1 MKKTIKYICT
11 TVAVIV
17 LTLAYMS
24 RTIENLTLKKVTL
37 SAPVKGVLETESD
50 ETGNVIRV
58 RTPVKLVIEDVFIKP
73 GDVMRVG
80 SKLMS
85 FYPAAIDREF
95 KATEDETTLEFLT
108 EIKNNEYILTAK
120 EDYRIYDVM
129 VSTDGLAEPD
139 DILYKCIQYEAKT
152 VNETYETIVPI
163 SALTPKGNDETYIVY
178 FAVPL
183 TGRGESGQYVVSRAE
198 VKVLA
203 DDGINAAIDMAIRDE
218 RQVIISSDEPVKHGE
233 KVRVG

>member
-1 MKKTIKYICT
+1 MKKTIKYICIT
-11 TVAVIV
+11 AAVIV
-17 LTLAYMS
+17 LALTYMS

-73 GDVMRVG
+73 GDVMREG
-80 SKLMS
+80 SNLMS
-85 FYPAAIDREF
+85 FYPAAVDREF
-95 KATEDETTLEFLT
+95 KAAEDEATLEFLT

-120 EDYRIYDVM
+120 VNCRIYDVR
-129 VSTDGLAEPD
+129 VSTDGSAAPD
-139 DILYKCIQYEAKT
+139 DILYKYIQYEAKT
-152 VNETYETIVPI
+152 VSETYETIVPI
-163 SALTPKGNDETYIVY
+163 SALTPNGKDGAYIVY

-203 DDGINAAIDMAIRDE
+203 DDGINAAIDMVIRDE